1 MDFRVKQLSKIRAL
15 PRSRPGLQLLL
26 DRAPRAEALA
36 EQSLKRLRPALQ
48 WLYHSRRRLA
58 TVSIALLTLWLFL
71 PVMLVANGMVI
82 YRQKRAEYQGLQ
94 KEIHGLQKENDR
106 YTGQI
111 KALKTDPNTIE
122 KEARE
127 QLHYARPGEVVY
139 VAPPP
144 LPSQAHETNAARK

>member
-1 MDFRVKQLSKIRAL
+1 MDFRVKQPSKISAL
-15 PRSRPGLQLLL
+15 PQPRRGLQLLL
-26 DRAPRAEALA
+26 DHAPQAEAFA
-36 EQSLKRLRPALQ
+36 ERSLGRLRPALQ

-58 TVSIALLTLWLFL
+58 TVSVALLTLWLFL
-71 PVMLVANGMVI
+71 HVMLGANGMVI

-94 KEIHGLQKENDR
+94 KEIDGLQKENDR

-127 QLHYARPGEVVY
+127 QLHYARPGEVIY

-144 LPSQAHETNAARK
+144 LPAQARETNDARK

>member
-1 MDFRVKQLSKIRAL
+1 MDFRVKQLSKISAL

-71 PVMLVANGMVI
+71 HVMLGANGMVI

-94 KEIHGLQKENDR
+94 KEIDGLRKENDQ
-106 YTGQI
+106 YTVQY

>member
-1 MDFRVKQLSKIRAL
+1 MDFRVKQLSKISAP
-15 PRSRPGLQLLL
+15 PRPHHGLQLLL

-71 PVMLVANGMVI
+71 HVMLGANGMVI

-94 KEIHGLQKENDR
+94 KEIDGLQKENDR

-127 QLHYARPGEVVY
+127 QLHYARPGEVIY

-144 LPSQAHETNAARK
+144 LPSQARETNAARK

>member
-1 MDFRVKQLSKIRAL
+1 MDFRVKQLSKISAL

-36 EQSLKRLRPALQ
+36 EQPLKRLRPALQ

-71 PVMLVANGMVI
+71 HVMLGANGMVI
-82 YRQKRAEYQGLQ
+82 YRQKRAEYQGLHQ
-94 KEIHGLQKENDR
+94 EIDGLEKENNR

-111 KALKTDPNTIE
+111 KALKTDPNKIGR
-122 KEARE
+122 ASCRE
-127 QLHYARPGEVVY
+127 RV
-139 VAPPP
+139 
-144 LPSQAHETNAARK
+144 

>member
-1 MDFRVKQLSKIRAL
+1 MDLRVKQLSEVSAL
-15 PRSRPGLQLLL
+15 PRPRHGLQLLL
-26 DRAPRAEALA
+26 DHAPLAEAFA
-36 EQSLKRLRPALQ
+36 ERSLKRLRPALQ

-58 TVSIALLTLWLFL
+58 TFSVALLTLWLFL
-71 PVMLVANGMVI
+71 HVMLGANGMVI

-94 KEIHGLQKENDR
+94 QEIDGLEKENSR

-111 KALKTDPNTIE
+111 KALKTDPSTIE

-144 LPSQAHETNAARK
+144 LPSQAPETNAARK

>member
-1 MDFRVKQLSKIRAL
+1 MDLRVKQLSKISAL
-15 PRSRPGLQLLL
+15 PRPHHGLQLLL
-26 DRAPRAEALA
+26 DYAPQAEALA
-36 EQSLKRLRPALQ
+36 KRAVKRLRPALH

-58 TVSIALLTLWLFL
+58 TVSVALLTLWLFL
-71 PVMLVANGMVI
+71 HVMLGANGMVI

-94 KEIHGLQKENDR
+94 QEIDGLEKENNR

>member
-1 MDFRVKQLSKIRAL
+1 MDLRVKQPSKISAL
-15 PRSRPGLQLLL
+15 PQPRHGLQLLL
-26 DRAPRAEALA
+26 DHAPQAEALA
-36 EQSLKRLRPALQ
+36 ERSLKRLRPALQ

-58 TVSIALLTLWLFL
+58 TVSVALLTLWLFL
-71 PVMLVANGMVI
+71 HVMLGANGMVI

-94 KEIHGLQKENDR
+94 QEIDGLLKENDR
-106 YTGQI
+106 YTAQI

-127 QLHYARPGEVVY
+127 QLHYARPGEVIY

-144 LPSQAHETNAARK
+144 LPAQARETNAARK

>member
-1 MDFRVKQLSKIRAL
+1 MDLRVKQLSKIRAL

-71 PVMLVANGMVI
+71 HVMLGANGMVI
-82 YRQKRAEYQGLQ
+82 YRQKRAEYQVLQ
-94 KEIHGLQKENDR
+94 KEIDGLQKENDR

-127 QLHYARPGEVVY
+127 QLHYARPGEVIY

-144 LPSQAHETNAARK
+144 LPSQARETNAARK

>member
-1 MDFRVKQLSKIRAL
+1 MDLRVKQLSKIRAL

-71 PVMLVANGMVI
+71 HVMLGAHGMVI
-82 YRQKRAEYQGLQ
+82 YPPKPGEYQGLE
-94 KEIHGLQKENDR
+94 KVIDGLAEENDQDTR
-106 YTGQI
+106 QVT
-111 KALKTDPNTIE
+111 AVH
-122 KEARE
+122 A
-127 QLHYARPGEVVY
+127 
-139 VAPPP
+139 
-144 LPSQAHETNAARK
+144 

>member
-1 MDFRVKQLSKIRAL
+1 MDFRVKQPSKISAL
-15 PRSRPGLQLLL
+15 PQPRRGLQLLL
-26 DRAPRAEALA
+26 DHAPQAEAFA
-36 EQSLKRLRPALQ
+36 ERSLGRLRPALQ

-58 TVSIALLTLWLFL
+58 TVSVALLTLWLFL
-71 PVMLVANGMVI
+71 HVMLGANGMVI

-94 KEIHGLQKENDR
+94 KEIDGLQKENDR

-127 QLHYARPGEVVY
+127 QLHYARPGEVIY

-144 LPSQAHETNAARK
+144 LPAQARETNAARK